1 MTEKEKELIRIVK
14 SNINQSQ
21 ENDLDKETNKFDFKT
36 KWYNLKEPASINE
49 FLKDT
54 TAIVNTIGPT
64 GYIVIGYDEK
74 TKKVNNSKFKDCG
87 LKDVSQILGLISKR
101 VDRAF
106 DIDIHD
112 ILVDGNSFSVIEIP
126 PSIDKPHIIRQYVSK
141 SEKEERHVI
150 FVKSASGTTI
160 ANKNHLDRMYYDRKN
175 IKPDYQVHIILTRY
189 GFSSRIN
196 NNKSQMEFSETVY
209 IENTGL
215 RPICIKEF
223 LLEFHH
229 NKKIQQFKCEGEYTR
244 TGMVSNIVSDH
255 LIIQSDKVDKFLLK
269 FQAKPTQE
277 LINKNNKFIEADAIK
292 GIIKLNNG
300 KTIIINIDNHK

>member
-64 GYIVIGYDEK
+64 GYIVIGYDEN

-126 PSIDKPHIIRQYVSK
+126 PSIDKPHVIRQYVSK
-141 SEKEERHVI
+141 SGKEEKHVI

-175 IKPDYQVHIILTRY
+175 IKPEYQVHIILNRY
-189 GFSSRIN
+189 GFSN
-196 NNKSQMEFSETVY
+196 QQLKFSQYVY

-223 LLEFHH
+223 LLEFHFD
-229 NKKIQQFKCEGEYTR
+229 KKIQQFKCNGAYTSN
-244 TGMVSNIVSDH
+244 GMVSNIVVDH
-255 LIIQSDKVDKFLLK
+255 LIIQSDKIDKFYLE
-269 FQAKPTQE
+269 FQGTPPIKEVFNANSRFVQ
-277 LINKNNKFIEADAIK
+277 ADAIK

-300 KTIIINIDNHK
+300 KTIVINIDNHN